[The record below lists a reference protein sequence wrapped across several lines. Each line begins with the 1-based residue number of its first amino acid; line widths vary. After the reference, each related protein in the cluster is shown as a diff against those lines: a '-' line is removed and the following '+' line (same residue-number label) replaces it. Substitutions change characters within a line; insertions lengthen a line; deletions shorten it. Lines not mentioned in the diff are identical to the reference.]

1 MTLTLR
7 RSLSFWGRSQLR
19 LLGHN
24 NTNNRCIPSIL
35 ANGRHS
41 NPIWTC
47 GHVTTRTFVKPQSK
61 KHLIRDKNS
70 DSTTSSFNENGN
82 NENRSNDNM
91 TVGARKLFEQ
101 IPIHPSILQYIRS
114 IGVGIA
120 PRDTA
125 GRRRRNKKIRFS
137 HHYHENNNNEQQRPP
152 SPPVRKSRPLP
163 QERREE
169 KRKSLSTPTTTTTT
183 TTKTTP
189 DHDTTHESFMP
200 PPPFGPKSLPVRLIG
215 SVGPEA
221 VVVMDTPEPA
231 TSSHLSSTTTDTIA
245 VKTTSTGVTTTTN
258 IDMNAFPKNASQ
270 IPEIALMGRSN
281 VGKSTLL
288 NALLYGNRDP
298 TNVIRPQHSRR
309 CQVPGQMKLPKGV
322 KAVMSNR
329 PGETRRVSFYKLQ
342 HIQTPVTSTTTTTT
356 TTTTTGPN
364 DNLPSSPPQPPVE
377 HRSLL
382 LVDLPG
388 YGFAYAKE
396 KDALA
401 YRTLMYNYL
410 LHRGKTLQRV
420 LLLLDARHG
429 MKKADFDFLT
439 LLEDQHIQNVQ
450 NSDSSNN
457 RKKYTLPFPIQIV
470 LTKCDLVTQSDLARR
485 VTQVRQQ
492 LSDTI
497 RREPGQ
503 CPIMLVSARPGVGF
517 NNVDPRRHVSRGGIL
532 ELQQELAALAPSRVV
547 VPTNDAKDA
556 PPTRKRRTIKR
567 VSMK

>member
-1 MTLTLR
+1 MTLSIRLSV
-7 RSLSFWGRSQLR
+7 SLWGRSQLR
-19 LLGHN
+19 HDPRLSSWLGHN
-24 NTNNRCIPSIL
+24 NRITSFPVGD
-35 ANGRHS
+35 GRHLS
-41 NPIWTC
+41 PMLTC
-47 GHVTTRTFVKPQSK
+47 GHVTTRAFVKPQLK
-61 KHLIRDKNS
+61 KKSIHNKNS
-70 DSTTSSFNENGN
+70 DSN
-82 NENRSNDNM
+82 NTNNDTNNTHDST

-120 PRDTA
+120 PRDTS
-125 GRRRRNKKIRFS
+125 GHRRRNKKLRFS
-137 HHYHENNNNEQQRPP
+137 HNYQNEDSKQPP
-152 SPPVRKSRPLP
+152 LRKSRPLP
-163 QERREE
+163 QERREQ
-169 KRKSLSTPTTTTTT
+169 RQSPSTTT

-189 DHDTTHESFMP
+189 DHDTTHESWIP
-200 PPPFGPKSLPVRLIG
+200 PPPFGPKSLPVRVIG
-215 SVGPEA
+215 SVGAEA
-221 VVVMDTPEPA
+221 VVVDTPDHP
-231 TSSHLSSTTTDTIA
+231 TSNHSSTTTDAI
-245 VKTTSTGVTTTTN
+245 TTRTGTTTN
-258 IDMNAFPKNASQ
+258 MNMNAFPKNASQ
-270 IPEIALMGRSN
+270 IPEIAVMGRSN

-298 TNVIRPQHSRR
+298 SNVIRPQHSRR
-309 CQVPGQMKLPKGV
+309 CQVPDQMKLPKGI

-329 PGETRRVSFYKLQ
+329 PGETRKISFYKLQ
-342 HIQTPVTSTTTTTT
+342 HIQTPETT

-364 DNLPSSPPQPPVE
+364 DNLPPPPLPPAAE
-377 HRSLL
+377 RRSLL

-401 YRTLMYNYL
+401 YRALMYNYL

-439 LLEDQHIQNVQ
+439 LLEEQHIQNVQ
-450 NSDSSNN
+450 SSDPSNS
-457 RKKYTLPFPIQIV
+457 RKKNTLPFPIQIV

-503 CPIMLVSARPGVGF
+503 CPVMLVSARPGVGF
-517 NNVDPRRHVSRGGIL
+517 NNVDPRRHVARGGIL
-532 ELQQELAALAPSRVV
+532 ELQQELAALAPSRIV
-547 VPTNDAKDA
+547 VPTDNAKVA
-556 PPTRKRRTIKR
+556 PSNRKRRTIKR